1 MQISEFDLS
10 DIVFRED
17 LYPRIEHN
25 PQTVQSYAEDLSIL
39 PPIEVNQ
46 NKEIIDGWHRWT
58 AHKKM
63 SMQTIKVVVT
73 KTISDAHF
81 LELAIERN
89 ARHGLCLSREDKK
102 SMARRIYHV
111 TPESERNEKK
121 KHLASILSVD
131 ERTIRDWL
139 SRIDKDAKEARNK
152 RIFDLWLACWTQE
165 EIAAKE
171 NVHEDTVNEIV
182 SRISEDLPKSV
193 KVLSDHADPDF
204 QVPLYNIWKW
214 QEKTSGSKHA
224 GNSESTILDNLLY
237 LYTKPFDIVID
248 PFAGGG
254 STIDICRK
262 RLRRYWVADRE
273 PIVEREKDIRKA
285 SIQEGLPSLNKRWS
299 DVRLVG
305 QSYKN
310 ATVTCRLAKRANL
323 PCFAVL
329 YKLSAECNPADTNW
343 PDIQSFC

>member
-224 GNSESTILDNLLY
+224 GNSDPAGMSTFLPAY
-237 LYTKPFDIVID
+237 VMAGRYDIY
-248 PFAGGG
+248 
-254 STIDICRK
+254 S
-262 RLRRYWVADRE
+262 
-273 PIVEREKDIRKA
+273 
-285 SIQEGLPSLNKRWS
+285 
-299 DVRLVG
+299 
-305 QSYKN
+305 QS
-310 ATVTCRLAKRANL
+310 
-323 PCFAVL
+323 
-329 YKLSAECNPADTNW
+329 
-343 PDIQSFC
+343 